1 MKEDDPDKLEAFKKK
16 ISEAFDLAE
25 DIRDAANEDIR
36 FCNVEGGMWEGWLE
50 QTHGY
55 DTNRAKLEFDITT
68 DFVNRYV
75 GEWTLNRANVMFTPD
90 DSATTDDDADLLS
103 GIYRAD
109 FKDNDGQLAQDN
121 AVQEVAECGIG
132 HFRLTTEFQDD
143 EDPENENQDVH
154 WQPIYNSYNTVIWDP
169 QGKRVDKADASWCC
183 VLTPYTQAAYKEAYP
198 EISEASVYEPQS
210 RGQLDWIAAD
220 LIYVAEYYEIKPV
233 TKTFKVYEN
242 IEIGEVRAF
251 EEDDEIPDG
260 WEYVRTRK
268 LKSQEVHKSIFTA
281 VDWIEKPKRI
291 AGKHIPVI
299 PMYGFRKYI
308 DGREWYRGLVRKLK
322 DANRLF
328 NSNVSRL
335 AEASAASGDELPIMT
350 PDQFEGLEAFWANKT
365 NKAFLPINPVTNE
378 DGQEIHQGPVG
389 YLKPPAIDPN
399 TIAATEI
406 TSNFVQRTTG
416 NAPQDTIDPDAS
428 GKAINALRARE
439 NLNTQVMTDNIL
451 SSIKHSGKVYLSIAN
466 EIYTEM
472 RGKRVLKQDGTSSLQ
487 QINVLGLD
495 AKTGQPV
502 ETSTLSGKFKVDVE
516 IGPQYESQ
524 REATVETMERA
535 MQLVGPES
543 KYFEPLMSMW
553 LKNIVGT
560 GLEEV
565 KEFNRQEMLR
575 MGLAE
580 PETDEEIEMMQA
592 LAQEEDPAKSLQM
605 AAAQQQQAEAQN
617 LMASADKNMADAEKK
632 RAETVE
638 ILEKVG
644 KDPDGVTRLRYNPQ
658 TGQLESA
665 NGNRATRAG

>member
-1 MKEDDPDKLEAFKKK
+1 MKDDNPDKLEAAKKK

-75 GEWTLNRANVMFTPD
+75 GEWTLNRANVLFTPD
-90 DSATTDDDADLLS
+90 DDATTDDDADRLS

-109 FKDNDGQLAQDN
+109 FKDNDGQISQDN
-121 AVQEVAECGIG
+121 AVQEVAECGVG
-132 HFRLTTEFQDD
+132 HYRLTTKFQDD
-143 EDPENENQDVH
+143 EDPENDNQDVH
-154 WQPIYNSYNTVIWDP
+154 WEPIYNSYNTVIWDP
-169 QGKRVDKADASWCC
+169 QGKRVDKEDAKWCC
-183 VLTPYTQAAYKEAYP
+183 VLTPYTNAAFKDAYP
-198 EISEASVYEPQS
+198 DLADASVYEPQS

-220 LIYVAEYYEIKPV
+220 LVYVAELYEVKPV
-233 TKTFKVYEN
+233 TKKYRVFQN
-242 IEIGEVRAF
+242 IDLGEVQAF
-251 EEDDEIPDG
+251 EDDDEIPDG
-260 WEYVRTRK
+260 WEFVRTRK
-268 LKSQEVHKSIFTA
+268 IKTQEVHKSIFTA
-281 VDWIEKPKRI
+281 VEWIEKPKRI
-291 AGKHIPVI
+291 AGKYIPVI

-350 PDQFEGLEAFWANKT
+350 PDQFEGLEGFWANKT

-451 SSIKHSGKVYLSIAN
+451 ISIKHSGKVYLSIAN

-472 RGKRVLKQDGTSSLQ
+472 RGKRVLKADGSSSLE
-487 QINVLGLD
+487 QINRPGVD
-495 AKTGQPV
+495 QETGEPIIMSQIG
-502 ETSTLSGKFKVDVE
+502 GKYKVDVE
-516 IGPQYESQ
+516 VGPQYESQ

-535 MQLVGPES
+535 MELVGPKS

-553 LKNIVGT
+553 LKNISGT

-565 KEFNRQEMLR
+565 KEFNRREMLR

-580 PETDEEIEMMQA
+580 PETDDEIKMVQA
-592 LAQEEDPAKSLQM
+592 LSQQEDPNQVLQL
-605 AAAQQQQAEAQN
+605 AAAEQQKAEAQS
-617 LMASADKNMADAEKK
+617 LQASAQQKMADAQKK
-632 RAETVE
+632 KAETVK
-638 ILEKVG
+638 ILDEVG
-644 KDPDGVTRLRYNPQ
+644 KESGVARLR
-658 TGQLESA
+658 E
-665 NGNRATRAG
+665 R